1 MVKEK
6 SNQETGGCPVARIFS
21 ELENAFGRKS
31 EFFNHLH
38 QSQIEFLKAIRS
50 LVDER
55 ITDLE
60 KKKEKGRKKAV
71 KIEVE

>member
-6 SNQETGGCPVARIFS
+6 SNQETISCPVARIFS

-38 QSQIEFLKAIRS
+38 QSQIEFFKAVRS
-50 LVDER
+50 LVEER
-55 ITDLE
+55 IDDLE